1 VATLGAQGLRYAR
14 SERMARPGTV
24 VAVAV
29 AVNLG
34 LGLVIV
40 ALKVFITH

>member
-14 SERMARPGTV
+14 SERMARLGTV
-24 VAVAV
+24 VAV